1 MILLILTLAIIIFPA
16 ECFSEL
22 ENVPFPARLIIYKAQ
37 KLMDEKK
44 YTEAIEVLKRFKKKS
59 EKLKPSEADK
69 KGYTNY
75 LIDFTLGNCFFMI
88 GRYREAKKY
97 YLASVKKK
105 SDFSTGWLNLA
116 QCCYELKE
124 YLSAAD
130 AFLKTYKTSQ
140 KKKPDYLYF
149 AAVSFLSAGKPSK
162 ALTVLNRLLRMNIP
176 LKTEWKEAI
185 AHSYI
190 SCNRLKEALPFVEEL
205 SERTKGEKR
214 RQWQQVRLHIY
225 LSLNMDKKALSY
237 LKRLLQE
244 DPVQPKWWKGLAYL
258 YLKKNHYK
266 DALSA
271 LIIKGFLEPL
281 TDQEK
286 RTAAQLS
293 MAIGIPK
300 VALDFYKSISKNNP
314 SIMYHIAICY
324 LRLHRPEDSLWYVNK
339 ALKKDPKQKKLLLL
353 KGELLYQLKRYREAA
368 SVFEKAAESKVDP
381 GRCYLM
387 AGYSFWNVKD
397 FKKAYL
403 AFKQAAKYPL
413 FRSSALRALKL
424 IRSATA
430 LKR

>member
-1 MILLILTLAIIIFPA
+1 MILHLLAFIIILPSI
-16 ECFSEL
+16 CFCSEL
-22 ENVPFPARLIIYKAQ
+22 EKIPFPARLVIYNAQ
-37 KLMDEKK
+37 KLMEKK
-44 YTEAIEVLKRFKKKS
+44 EYTKSIELLKRFQEKS
-59 EKLKPSEADK
+59 KKLKPSEADK

-75 LIDFTLGNCFFMI
+75 LIDFTLGNCFFMT

-105 SDFSTGWLNLA
+105 DDFSTGWLNLA

-205 SERTKGEKR
+205 SEKTEGEKR
-214 RQWQQVRLHIY
+214 RQWQQIRLHIY
-225 LSLNMDKKALSY
+225 LSLNMDKKALLY
-237 LKRLLQE
+237 LRRLLQE
-244 DPVQPKWWKGLAYL
+244 DPVQPKWWKGLSYL
-258 YLKKNHYK
+258 YLKKNRYK

-271 LIIKGFLEPL
+271 LIIKGFLESL

-286 RTAAQLS
+286 RTVAQLS

-300 VALDFYKSISKNNP
+300 VALSFYRSISKKD
-314 SIMYHIAICY
+314 SDSKLLYHIAQCY
-324 LRLHRPEDSLWYVNK
+324 LRLHKAEDSLKYVNK
-339 ALKKDPKQKKLLLL
+339 ALRKAPKNKQLLLL
-353 KGELLYQLKRYREAA
+353 KGELLYQLKRYKEAA
-368 SVFEKAAESKVDP
+368 FVFEKAAKYKINP

-387 AGYSFWNVKD
+387 AGYSFWNAKD
-397 FKKAYL
+397 FKKAYY
-403 AFKQAAKYPL
+403 FPL
-413 FRSSALRALKL
+413 FK
-424 IRSATA
+424 
-430 LKR
+430 KFY